1 MRLLFNEN
9 LSPRL
14 VTLLIDLFPG
24 SVHVR
29 DVGLSSAADDKVWNY
44 TEENGL
50 AIVSKDA
57 DFHQRSFLLE
67 SGPKI
72 IWIQVGNCSTGQLE
86 ELLRNS
92 ETTILESERDPHATF
107 LAIS

>member
-1 MRLLFNEN
+1 MRLLFDEN

-24 SVHVR
+24 SLHVR
-29 DVGLSSAADDKVWNY
+29 DVGLSSATDDDVWNY
-44 TEENGL
+44 PEENGL
-50 AIVSKDA
+50 AIISKDA

-72 IWIQVGNCSTGQLE
+72 VWIQVGNCSTGQLE
-86 ELLRNS
+86 EILTNS
-92 ETTILESERDPHATF
+92 EATILEFERDPDATF
-107 LAIS
+107 LEIS

>member
-1 MRLLFNEN
+1 MRLLYDEN

-24 SVHVR
+24 SLHVR
-29 DVGLSSAADDKVWNY
+29 DVGLSSATDDDVWNY
-44 TEENGL
+44 AEENGL

-57 DFHQRSFLLE
+57 DSHQPSFLLE

-72 IWIQVGNCSTGQLE
+72 NWTQVGNCSTTQQE
-86 ELLRNS
+86 EILRNS
-92 ETTILESERDPHATF
+92 GPTILEFGQEPDATF
-107 LAIS
+107 LAVS